1 MTLVDKEYIN
11 RFYNSFIDLYIQTFT
26 GTYIYKERKM
36 DSSMEVDSSYLF
48 EGDQTSSIGMA
59 SPGEI
64 DGDFGRTTTD
74 NNMPP
79 PPAPSSTFKARLPP
93 PIRTTSSPP
102 SVSSNSPR
110 SRLYFKERQGPN
122 TKALESLPLEELRKR
137 VLKNIQEFSYSG
149 AIFYSN
155 ILVTATD
162 YAPEDVFLLASSY
175 FGNKEYHR
183 VLHLLEQNSLLKN
196 INQRNIKSDIKHRFM
211 MLAGQSYMETEQ
223 FEECVTL
230 LSPGI
235 VKKLGVL
242 TPEEQERENKSVKH
256 ASETAAVQY
265 AARALLV
272 GKAYESLDN
281 RVRAIECY
289 KKALDADVY
298 CAEAY
303 QRLVDNHLLT
313 SADDLQLLQSTNF
326 NPGDEWLCL
335 LYQSKILKHGVAVKK
350 SIEQRFQ
357 AVDDKYGMAT
367 NPDVAVAKA
376 ECYLQEHNAT
386 VALRITNDVRARDPF
401 HMGCIVI
408 YLTALVDLGK
418 KSELFLIAHQL
429 VDAYPKRA
437 VAWFA
442 VGCYYYCVNKFD
454 PARRYFNKATTVEPQ
469 FAPAWI
475 GFGNAFAAQDESDQA
490 MAAYRTA
497 ARLFP
502 GSHIPLLCSGMEY
515 LRTNNLKLSEQ
526 LLLQSREMC
535 PTDPLVYNEAGVVF
549 YKQSRYEEAVRYFLQ
564 AHETSKLPNAA
575 FLTNLGHAYRKIDDF
590 ENARR
595 CYQQAI
601 GLEPRE
607 GSTYAALG
615 LIFHLQGQYIRAVEL
630 YHQALGLKPGNTF
643 ASTLLN
649 KALNAASYL
658 DVA

>member
-1 MTLVDKEYIN
+1 
-11 RFYNSFIDLYIQTFT
+11 
-26 GTYIYKERKM
+26 M

-48 EGDQTSSIGMA
+48 EGDQASSIGMA
-59 SPGEI
+59 SPEG
-64 DGDFGRTTTD
+64 TTTTTTTTG
-74 NNMPP
+74 NNSSSSNNNNNSSNNNNSFSNMPP
-79 PPAPSSTFKARLPP
+79 PPPPSSTFKARLPP

-102 SVSSNSPR
+102 SVSSKSPR
-110 SRLYFKERQGPN
+110 SRVYFKQRQGPN
-122 TKALESLPLEELRKR
+122 TKALEAIPPVADLRKR
-137 VLKNIQEFSYSG
+137 VLKNIQEFSYRG
-149 AIFYSN
+149 AIFYAN

-162 YAPEDVFLLASSY
+162 YSPEDVFLLASAY
-175 FGNKEYHR
+175 FGNKEHHR
-183 VLHLLEQNSLLKN
+183 VLHLLEQNGLLKN
-196 INQRNIKSDIKHRFM
+196 INERNINSDLKHRFI

-223 FEECVTL
+223 FEECVSL

-235 VKKLGVL
+235 VKKLGIL
-242 TPEEQERENKSVKH
+242 TPEEQEQENKTIRH
-256 ASETAAVQY
+256 ENEGAAIQY

-289 KKALDADVY
+289 RKALNADVY

-303 QRLVDNHLLT
+303 ERLVDNHLLT

-326 NPGDEWLCL
+326 SPDDEWLCL
-335 LYQSKILKHGVAVKK
+335 LYQSKILKHGVAAKK

-357 AVDDKYGMAT
+357 AVDDKCGMAT

-376 ECYLQEHNAT
+376 ECYLQEHNPTA
-386 VALRITNDVRARDPF
+386 ALRITSDVRSRDPF

-408 YLTALVDLGK
+408 YLTALVDLEK

-442 VGCYYYCVNKFD
+442 VGCYYYSVKKFD

-502 GSHIPLLCSGMEY
+502 GSHVPLLCSGMEY

-535 PTDPLVYNEAGVVF
+535 PTDPLVYNEVGVVL
-549 YKQSRYEEAVRYFLQ
+549 YKQARYEEAVRYFLQ
-564 AHETSKLPNAA
+564 AHESSKMANAT
-575 FLTNLGHAYRKIDDF
+575 FLTNLGHAYRKIDDL

-595 CYQQAI
+595 CYRKAI

-607 GSTYAALG
+607 GSIYTSLG
-615 LIFHLQGQYIRAVEL
+615 LIFHLKGDYMQAIEL

-649 KALNAASYL
+649 KALNSASYL